1 MNDFS
6 VCKSRRRLKVHM
18 FLQVNSKFWVAVYL
32 ICSSLCTRFYGLFY
46 VKNKVSAKTSLI
58 FIFYCGTVSSETGE
72 KMSELF
78 SDFLASKNET
88 GWWFHVWNWHKIMKP
103 SRIRSGKKMKLT
115 ARGYAAAVSFI
126 FFLTESGRFHNFSQF
141 HTWNHSQFH
150 FLSQKAE
157 KIQTFFASFTWN
169 WPQKKSEVSS

>member
-1 MNDFS
+1 M
-6 VCKSRRRLKVHM
+6 
-18 FLQVNSKFWVAVYL
+18 
-32 ICSSLCTRFYGLFY
+32 CSSLCTRFYGLFY

-103 SRIRSGKKMKLT
+103 SRIRSGKKNETDGTRLRRGRQFHFFSWPNLDGFIILVSFTHETT
-115 ARGYAAAVSFI
+115 ASFI
-126 FFLTESGRFHNFSQF
+126 F
-141 HTWNHSQFH
+141 WA
-150 FLSQKAE
+150 K
-157 KIQTFFASFTWN
+157 K
-169 WPQKKSEVSS
+169 QKKFRHFSPVSLETGHKKKVRFPAKTLKWLFI